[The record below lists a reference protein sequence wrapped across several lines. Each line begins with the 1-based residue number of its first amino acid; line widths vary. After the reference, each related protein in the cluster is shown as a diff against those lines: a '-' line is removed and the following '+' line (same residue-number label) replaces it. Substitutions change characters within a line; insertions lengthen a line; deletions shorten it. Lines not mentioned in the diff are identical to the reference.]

1 MPTAFGTDDPS
12 HGHEHPQKFPRLSK
26 PVELLR
32 PSYDIL
38 VIGSGYGGGVA
49 ASRLAR
55 GGQSVC
61 VLERGRERWRAS
73 LPRMSSTALIAEM
86 SLPAGEYPSTL
97 PEVFP
102 NLHVQGKLTTG
113 NTKGKYVETGD
124 PLGLF
129 RFLVGDGQ
137 NVFVGNGQYTI
148 CFIHI
153 LTRR

>member
-1 MPTAFGTDDPS
+1 MPTAFGTDNSS
-12 HGHEHPQKFPRLSK
+12 HGHKHPQKFPRLSK

-32 PSYDIL
+32 PSYDTL

-73 LPRMSSTALIAEM
+73 LSRMSSTTLVAEIFL
-86 SLPAGEYPSTL
+86 SAGEYPRTL
-97 PEVFP
+97 REVSS
-102 NLHVQGKLTTG
+102 NLHVQGKFTTG
-113 NTKGKYVETGD
+113 NMKGKYVETGD

-129 RFLVGDGQ
+129 RLHLGDAQ
-137 NVFVGNGQYTI
+137 NVFVGNG
-148 CFIHI
+148 
-153 LTRR
+153 